1 MHPVHPVHPVHR
13 PTDTARPALLDLL
26 RRSDG
31 DPARRILFTGATVV
45 TMDPALG
52 TLATGDLLVAGS
64 TVAAVGPD
72 LRAGGA
78 AADAVVV
85 DASGTVLVPGFV
97 DTHRHA
103 WQGQLR
109 RIIPDV
115 DDLAGYVGTTLARY
129 APAYRPEDM
138 YVGTRLAALGA
149 VDAGITTMLDFSH
162 NSRTAAH
169 SDAAVQALLD
179 SGIRGIHAAMGP
191 HFGDW
196 DRQWPADLG
205 RLADRFGGGLVTFRL
220 AALAT
225 AEIAGPALAY
235 GPELARV
242 ADELG
247 LGVSVDAVFGRPSS
261 AAVLDWERE
270 GLLGERLTLI
280 HATGLTGEAWRAIG
294 ASGTRVSLAP
304 TSEAQIGLED
314 AVPAVDEALAAG
326 VRPGLGL
333 DVEVALAGDM
343 FTQMRAL
350 HAIQRM
356 RAVHAVHAARATPG
370 AVGSADRIGD
380 RITTVD
386 VLDFATRQGAATVGL
401 GATTGTLTPGKQA
414 DLLMITADE
423 INNLPLNDPI
433 GTVVLGA
440 DARNIDTVLIAG
452 RVRKWAGRLLD
463 VDLPALRAVA
473 VASREHVYR
482 AAAAAA
488 AAADAPGG
496 GR

>member
-1 MHPVHPVHPVHR
+1 MSNDLHR

-26 RRSDG
+26 RRTDR
-31 DPARRILFTGATVV
+31 DPGRRILFTGATVV

-72 LRAGGA
+72 LRTRGD
-78 AADAVVV
+78 AADTVVV
-85 DASGTVLVPGFV
+85 DATGTILVPGFV

-109 RIIPDV
+109 RTVPDV

-129 APAYRPEDM
+129 APVYRPEDM

-179 SGIRGIHAAMGP
+179 TGIRGIHAAMGP

-225 AEIAGPALAY
+225 AEIAGPDLAF
-235 GPELARV
+235 GPGLARV
-242 ADELG
+242 AAELG
-247 LGVSVDAVFGRPSS
+247 IGVSVDAVFGEASS

-326 VRPGLGL
+326 VRPGLSI
-333 DVEVALAGDM
+333 DVEVALASDM

-356 RAVHAVHAARATPG
+356 RAVHAVHGARAVG
-370 AVGSADRIGD
+370 AVPAVPAAGGPPE
-380 RITTVD
+380 RITTAD

-463 VDLPALRAVA
+463 VDLPALRAEA
-473 VASREHVYR
+473 AASRDHVHR
-482 AAAAAA
+482 AAA
-488 AAADAPGG
+488 GG
-496 GR
+496 GRQPR

>member
-1 MHPVHPVHPVHR
+1 MQPGEPVHR

-26 RRSDG
+26 RRTDG
-31 DPARRILFTGATVV
+31 DPGRRILFTGATVV

-52 TLATGDLLVAGS
+52 TLTTGDLLVVGS

-72 LRAGGA
+72 LRAGGEASDA
-78 AADAVVV
+78 AAGAIVV
-85 DASGTVLVPGFV
+85 DASGTILVPGFV

-109 RIIPDV
+109 RILPDV

-129 APAYRPEDM
+129 APVYRPEDM

-205 RLADRFGGGLVTFRL
+205 RLVDRYGGGTGLVTFRL

-225 AEIAGPALAY
+225 AEIAGPALAF
-235 GPELARV
+235 GPGLARV
-242 ADELG
+242 AAELG
-247 LGVSVDAVFGRPSS
+247 VGVSVDAVFGRASS
-261 AAVLDWERE
+261 AAVLDWERA

-294 ASGTRVSLAP
+294 ARGTRVSLAP

-343 FTQMRAL
+343 FTQIRAL

-356 RAVHAVHAARATPG
+356 RAVNAARG
-370 AVGSADRIGD
+370 AHDGYGPPD
-380 RITTVD
+380 RITTAD

-440 DARNIDTVLIAG
+440 DARNIDTV
-452 RVRKWAGRLLD
+452 
-463 VDLPALRAVA
+463 
-473 VASREHVYR
+473 
-482 AAAAAA
+482 
-488 AAADAPGG
+488 
-496 GR
+496 

>member
-1 MHPVHPVHPVHR
+1 MHRFHR
-13 PTDTARPALLDLL
+13 PTDTARPELLDRL
-26 RRSDG
+26 RRTDG
-31 DPARRILFTGATVV
+31 DPGRRILFTGATVV

-52 TLATGDLLVAGS
+52 SLATGDLLVAGS

-72 LRAGGA
+72 LRARGD

-85 DASGTVLVPGFV
+85 DASGTILVPGFV

-115 DDLAGYVGTTLARY
+115 DDLAGYVSTTLARY
-129 APAYRPEDM
+129 APVYRPEDM
-138 YVGTRLAALGA
+138 YTGTRLAALGA

-169 SDAAVQALLD
+169 SDAAVQALVD

-205 RLADRFGGGLVTFRL
+205 RLVDRYGGGSGLVTFRL

-225 AEIAGPALAY
+225 AEIAGPALAF
-235 GPELARV
+235 GPGSARV
-242 ADELG
+242 AAELG
-247 LGVSVDAVFGRPSS
+247 IGVSVDAVFGRASS
-261 AAVLDWERE
+261 AAVLGWERE
-270 GLLGERLTLI
+270 GLLGDDLTLI

-333 DVEVALAGDM
+333 DVEVALANDM

-356 RAVHAVHAARATPG
+356 RAVHAAYGAREVAG
-370 AVGSADRIGD
+370 ARGVRGADGPPD
-380 RITTVD
+380 RITTAD

-423 INNLPLNDPI
+423 VNNLPLNDPI

-463 VDLPALRAVA
+463 VDLPALRAEA
-473 VASREHVYR
+473 AASRDHLHR
-482 AAAAAA
+482 AM
-488 AAADAPGG
+488 AAADATGG